1 MRILLFG
8 AAGQL
13 GSEILASSGE
23 QGIAIVGLTR
33 RDVDITDATAVARAI
48 EAEGPSLVVNASA
61 YTAVDQ
67 AEKERDLAEAVNGR
81 APGFMAAACASTGIP
96 LVHFS
101 TDYVFDGTKTG
112 AYVETDPVAPLGAY
126 GESKLAG
133 EEAVRA
139 RLAEH
144 LILRTSW
151 VYGFYGRNFLK
162 TILRLANE
170 RDALTIVA
178 DQRGCPTATRDLAGA
193 IFIAA
198 QQVAQGGAN
207 WGTYHLAGQGATTW
221 HGFATAIVAA
231 AQPFTGRSPTV
242 KAITTADYPT
252 PARRPANSELDS
264 SRFAEAFGFRAA
276 PWQQR
281 VEDCVS
287 GLMRGREP

>member
-13 GSEILASSGE
+13 GSEILALAPEAGVE
-23 QGIAIVGLTR
+23 VRGLTR
-33 RDVDITDATAVARAI
+33 GDVDITDAAAVARAI
-48 EAEGPSLVVNASA
+48 EAGRPDLVVNAAA

-67 AEKERDLAEAVNGR
+67 AEKEPEIAQAVNGR
-81 APGFMAAACASTGIP
+81 APGFIAAACAAARIP
-96 LVHFS
+96 LVHLS
-101 TDYVFDGTKTG
+101 TDYVFDGTKVG
-112 AYVETDPVAPLGAY
+112 AYVETDSVAPLGAY
-126 GESKLAG
+126 GRSKLAG

-151 VYGFYGRNFLK
+151 VYGVYGRNFLK
-162 TILRLANE
+162 TMLRLAGE
-170 RDALTIVA
+170 RDELTIVA
-178 DQRGCPTATRDLAGA
+178 DQRGCPTATRDLAAA
-193 IFIAA
+193 IFSAA
-198 QQVAQGGAN
+198 RRVAEGGAV
-207 WGTYHLAGQGATTW
+207 WGTYHLAGRGATTW

-231 AQPFTGRSPTV
+231 AQPFTGRNPMV
-242 KAITTADYPT
+242 RAITTADYPT

-281 VEDCVS
+281 VEECVS
-287 GLMRGREP
+287 SLVRGT